1 MAEKVVSQNGLLY
14 FFQKL
19 KEIFVRKED
28 GKGLSSNDFTTEEKL
43 KLMNIEAGANKTV
56 VTDSLTNTSTEN
68 ALSANSGKVLN
79 DKIESISDNIGNL
92 VGGEFAPKTHT
103 HTQSEV
109 IGLEAAIGTM
119 TEIARG
125 KCRAEVFDTV
135 DELDTWLSDSANTA
149 DLNTGDVFYIR
160 AVDVPDYWWD
170 KEQGKK
176 QILETTKVTL
186 DFVTHAE
193 IDAIVAS

>member
-19 KEIFVRKED
+19 KEIFVRKEE
-28 GKGLSSNDFTTEEKL
+28 GRGLSSNDFTTEEKL

-56 VTDSLTNTSTEN
+56 VTDSLTSASSEN
-68 ALSANSGKVLN
+68 ALSANQGKVL
-79 DKIESISDNIGNL
+79 DEKIKGISDNIGNL

-103 HTQSEV
+103 HPQSEV
-109 IGLEAAIGTM
+109 IGLETVIGTM

-135 DELDTWLSDSANTA
+135 DELDAWLADSANTA

-176 QILETTKVTL
+176 QILETTKVQL
-186 DFVTHAE
+186 DFVTNAE
-193 IDAIVAS
+193 IDTIVAS